1 GGADGDG
8 VDLLRHLLEHLA
20 VVEVLLR
27 VRVLLGGLVVAL
39 VVDVADRDDVLARH
53 VAHVASALAAGAD
66 AGDVQLGIGRF
77 FLAVA
82 DLATGDPESRS
93 GRAGVGEELSTTA
106 GALTHEWLPF

>member
-39 VVDVADRDDVLARH
+39 VVDVADRDDVFARH
-53 VAHVASALAAGAD
+53 VAHVAAALTAGAD
-66 AGDVQLGIGRF
+66 AGDVQLGVGRLL
-77 FLAVA
+77 LAVP
-82 DLATGDPESRS
+82 DLASGDPESGAGGS
-93 GRAGVGEELSTTA
+93 GVREELSTA
-106 GALTHEWLPF
+106 GA